1 MRNVIAAR
9 PIQIT
14 CIGIGITGMI
24 ACGDDDRLRAEDVVL
39 ADPGLQSCFDDQLRG
54 PLGAVYAD
62 EIEFIRCNFA
72 GIVSLEGIEVFTGL
86 EELDLT
92 FNDGLTY
99 IEPVLSLPSLTV
111 LDVSECGLGPESTE
125 VLSRIT
131 MPLDLYINGS
141 NLGDISA
148 YANAVNLTSMYAI
161 ASNITSGIAELTT
174 LTNATRLAFNSNPQ
188 SPCEDLEI
196 LRDSLPDP
204 DVILPREEDIIP
216 GIDCSP

>member
-1 MRNVIAAR
+1 
-9 PIQIT
+9 
-14 CIGIGITGMI
+14 MI
-24 ACGDDDRLRAEDVVL
+24 ACGDDDRLRSEDVVL

-99 IEPVLSLPSLTV
+99 IEPVLSLPSVTV
-111 LDVSECGLGPESTE
+111 IDLANCGLGPESTE
-125 VLSRIT
+125 VLSRLT
-131 MPLDLYINGS
+131 APVDLYIRGN

-148 YANAVNLTSMYAI
+148 YADATNLTALYASG
-161 ASNITSGIAELTT
+161 SNISAGIAELAT
-174 LTNATRLAFNSNPQ
+174 LTNATRLSLGANPQ

-196 LRDSLPDP
+196 LRSSLPEP
-204 DVILPREEDIIP
+204 DVVFPRVEDVMP
-216 GIDCSP
+216 GVDCAP